1 MPQDKPDLWLDAVR
15 RKLENHSEPLPDDGW
30 DKLEKALAATPKPKP
45 QRKVIPLRLRWLS
58 VAATVAAIAGIA
70 VLLRLY
76 MPDSTNDRQAA
87 VAPKTAPAALS
98 HSDATPRNESLVAQ
112 AQNVSVTQAQNVSVA
127 QTFIHRKTK
136 SQGGQPALRRL
147 ANDERADHEPTA
159 SGTSQQGVSE
169 IAKDEEKAAT
179 GSVAE
184 QQTRQQAT
192 GQTAQKT
199 RATVHHELPE
209 EQFLALEPEKEK
221 GHWSLLLAMGS
232 QGTNTKNSSSSN
244 AYSISD
250 LSGIF
255 SNLIST
261 DFNGDYSSMPDPKIK
276 MRHHMPL
283 KFALVVEKALDKHFS
298 VQSGITCTYLFS
310 EPKDEELG
318 RDYNQKAYYLGIPI
332 KVNYNIYQY
341 KKFMVY
347 GGAGVELQKC
357 ISAKQGQEKKTIKKL
372 QYALN
377 ATLGAQYAIAPHVAL
392 FLEPGVSYYWGNKN
406 DIETYLTENPLNM
419 DVHAGLKLTY

>member
-30 DKLEKALAATPKPKP
+30 DKLEKALAATPKR
-45 QRKVIPLRLRWLS
+45 QRKVLPLRRRWLS

-87 VAPKTAPAALS
+87 VVPKTAPAALS
-98 HSDATPRNESLVAQ
+98 HSDATPQNESLVAQ
-112 AQNVSVTQAQNVSVA
+112 AQNASVA
-127 QTFIHRKTK
+127 QTFIRRKAK
-136 SQGGQPALRRL
+136 SQGGQPAMHQL
-147 ANDERADHEPTA
+147 ANAERADHAPTA
-159 SGTSQQGVSE
+159 SGTPQQGTSE
-169 IAKDEEKAAT
+169 VAKDEENATT

-184 QQTRQQAT
+184 QQTRQQTA

-199 RATVHHELPE
+199 HATVHHELPE
-209 EQFLALEPEKEK
+209 EQLLALEPEKEK

-232 QGTNTKNSSSSN
+232 QGTNTKNNSSNN

-255 SNLIST
+255 SNLIAT
-261 DFNGDYSSMPDPKIK
+261 DFNGDYGSMPEPKIK

-283 KFALVVEKALDKHFS
+283 KFALVAEKALSKHFS
-298 VQSGITCTYLFS
+298 LQSGITCTYLFS

-318 RDYNQKAYYLGIPI
+318 KDYNQKAYYLGIPI

-341 KKFMVY
+341 KQFMVY